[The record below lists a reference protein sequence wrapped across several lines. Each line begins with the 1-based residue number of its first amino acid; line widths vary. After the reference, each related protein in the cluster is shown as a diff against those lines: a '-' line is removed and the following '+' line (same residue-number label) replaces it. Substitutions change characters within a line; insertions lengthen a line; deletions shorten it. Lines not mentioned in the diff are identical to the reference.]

1 MAASAAYPMLLP
13 AIDTRYDFDIRD
25 GTRSERVLLTDGG
38 VYDNLGISAMDPDRS
53 AAYTTN
59 VHQVDYVISCDAG
72 HGVLDADT
80 WPMWWTGRTRRSF
93 ETVYRKV
100 QDAGKGDLFQWRESQ
115 KLSGFA
121 MPYLGMN
128 DHALPHRP
136 PDLVTRDQ
144 VRGYPTNFS
153 AMSPEHLRLLSTRG
167 EQLTRLV
174 LDWHCPE
181 ILR

>member
-1 MAASAAYPMLLP
+1 MLLP
-13 AIDTRYDFDIRD
+13 AIDTRYDFDTRD

-38 VYDNLGISAMDPDRS
+38 VYDHLGISAMDPDRS

-59 VHQVDYVISCDAG
+59 VHQVDYVITCDAG

-100 QDAGKGDLFQWRESQ
+100 QDAGKGDLFKWRESQ
-115 KLSGFA
+115 KLSGFV

-167 EQLTRLV
+167 EQLTRLL